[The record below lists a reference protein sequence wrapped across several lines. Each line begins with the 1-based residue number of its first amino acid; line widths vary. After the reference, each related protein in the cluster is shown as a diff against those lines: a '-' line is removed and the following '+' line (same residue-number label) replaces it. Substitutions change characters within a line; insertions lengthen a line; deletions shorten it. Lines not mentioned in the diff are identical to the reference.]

1 VANARTAIEDAED
14 RAQAIRDEIQQA
26 PPVTDVAALAAAIGA
41 VRERGDPAGRAATLE
56 AEAREAGKSIGELLA
71 AMRPR
76 VADVGGL
83 AAMEVP
89 PKASLEAH
97 RDASRGLA
105 QKRQG
110 CRDRLQNAEREL
122 LRITN
127 AYQGLVSDEQAIP
140 AEELRRLRAHREAGW
155 SIIRRKYIDG
165 VPVADDEIQSFGSDK
180 SIADVYQQAVET
192 ADDAAD
198 MRVEKATIIA
208 ELTVRARQVEEAEEL
223 LESLSAEEQSLS
235 ADAGVLDSEW
245 LGMWKPAGL
254 APLSPDAMLE
264 WVELR
269 SRILQITT
277 RQSAAE
283 REARSLRE
291 EEAGARD
298 LLIKELKGLGIDT
311 AEMAA
316 RPLRVVLEFASQAQR
331 QNENHASAIRVREE
345 RLAKAVAETAR
356 KRKAL
361 ETAESHVARWWN
373 QWSGAITALDLNAGI
388 SC

>member
-140 AEELRRLRAHREAGW
+140 AESGGFGHIARLAGPSSAASTSTEFPLRTTK
-155 SIIRRKYIDG
+155 SS
-165 VPVADDEIQSFGSDK
+165 PSDRINP
-180 SIADVYQQAVET
+180 SRTCIS
-192 ADDAAD
+192 
-198 MRVEKATIIA
+198 R
-208 ELTVRARQVEEAEEL
+208 
-223 LESLSAEEQSLS
+223 
-235 ADAGVLDSEW
+235 
-245 LGMWKPAGL
+245 
-254 APLSPDAMLE
+254 
-264 WVELR
+264 R
-269 SRILQITT
+269 SRPRMMRRTCVWK
-277 RQSAAE
+277 R
-283 REARSLRE
+283 RPSLR
-291 EEAGARD
+291 
-298 LLIKELKGLGIDT
+298 
-311 AEMAA
+311 
-316 RPLRVVLEFASQAQR
+316 
-331 QNENHASAIRVREE
+331 N
-345 RLAKAVAETAR
+345 
-356 KRKAL
+356 
-361 ETAESHVARWWN
+361 
-373 QWSGAITALDLNAGI
+373 
-388 SC
+388 